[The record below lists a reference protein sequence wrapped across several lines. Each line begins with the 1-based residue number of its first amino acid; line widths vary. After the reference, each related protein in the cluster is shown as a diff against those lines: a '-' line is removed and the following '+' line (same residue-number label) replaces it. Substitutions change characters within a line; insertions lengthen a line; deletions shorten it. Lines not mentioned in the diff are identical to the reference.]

1 MQHRRLGKNGEEI
14 SVLGL
19 GTWPIGGAMGAIDE
33 QAAIATIRT
42 AIDSGITLIDTA
54 QSYYNSEEIIGK
66 ALKDGYRD
74 RCFLATK
81 VSLKY
86 SRNDI
91 LSAMENSL
99 RMLQVDCVDLYQVHS
114 RNPEYPIDITMETKQ
129 QLQQQGKT
137 R

>member
-33 QAAIATIRT
+33 QTAIATIRT

-74 RCFLATK
+74 R
-81 VSLKY
+81 
-86 SRNDI
+86 
-91 LSAMENSL
+91 
-99 RMLQVDCVDLYQVHS
+99 
-114 RNPEYPIDITMETKQ
+114 
-129 QLQQQGKT
+129 
-137 R
+137 